1 MNISQ
6 IKAQLGIPSLQLV
19 TALTTEGEK
28 TEWMRHWDNNNRVA
42 VSIHK
47 STVEKIKANP
57 EGEDSLDIQTETRTG
72 EQGEY
77 TAHRIVRYTP
87 AEVVL

>member
-6 IKAQLGIPSLQLV
+6 IKSQLGIPSLQLS

-28 TEWMRHWDNNNRVA
+28 TDWMRHWNNDNRVA
-42 VSIHK
+42 VSVHK
-47 STVEKIKANP
+47 DLVDKIKANP
-57 EGEDSLDIQTETRTG
+57 EGEDSLAIQTETREG
-72 EQGEY
+72 EKGKY